1 MVVEALGIQVYK
13 NLIKP
18 DPCLFTRKSI
28 NINQNKEALKSN
40 LKQKLVEGTWLEHV
54 GHRPRQ
60 VIFVKDFST
69 QKTIPRTE
77 KWNRMN

>member
-28 NINQNKEALKSN
+28 NIN
-40 LKQKLVEGTWLEHV
+40 
-54 GHRPRQ
+54 
-60 VIFVKDFST
+60 
-69 QKTIPRTE
+69 
-77 KWNRMN
+77 